1 MKKSCLKKLFPL
13 SFYGKRGLC
22 FEENMLMGSKENAHN
37 SENCSLDKIG
47 SNLKICSLDKNIHI
61 IKLFKYENVHFYKS
75 VHNLNKDSI
84 F

>member
-22 FEENMLMGSKENAHN
+22 FEENMLTGSKENAQN
-37 SENCSLDKIG
+37 SKNCSLDKIG

-61 IKLFKYENVHFYKS
+61 IKCSNMKMLTFIKVY
-75 VHNLNKDSI
+75 I
-84 F
+84 I